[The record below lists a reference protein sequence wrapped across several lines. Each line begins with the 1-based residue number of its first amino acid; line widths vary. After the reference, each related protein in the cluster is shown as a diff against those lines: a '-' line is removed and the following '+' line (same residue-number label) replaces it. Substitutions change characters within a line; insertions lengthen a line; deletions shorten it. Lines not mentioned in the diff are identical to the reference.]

1 MTSTLVWPSARELR
15 ALCAWL
21 HFEKPKRPLTHQ
33 ALHSVTRLADL
44 ALPSCPPH
52 AALQALRRTVL
63 EWRRRPKASLL
74 LFHDAAYP
82 PLLREIAHPPLALFV
97 EGQVESLHHPIV
109 AVVGS
114 RAASSESVDWTR
126 DFAADLVRA
135 GLTVASGQARGIDAA
150 AHRGALDAAGAT
162 LAVLGTG
169 TDVVYPPEHVELQDD
184 IQRYGCVVSEFLPGT
199 QPLAWHF
206 PRRNRILAGLSKAVV
221 VVQAEMRSGALS
233 TAHHALSENR
243 EVLAVPGCV
252 TDPRSRGTHELLRQ
266 GATLVEAAPDV
277 FQALGWTPQG
287 DARSSAAELLAQLS
301 RPRDVGALHRALGW
315 DVAAFQRVLAELEL
329 SGWIEHDPRGR
340 VRRALR
346 PRNA

>member
-15 ALCAWL
+15 ALCTWL
-21 HFEKPKRPLTHQ
+21 LFEEPKRPLTRE
-33 ALHSVTRLADL
+33 ALCSVTRLRDL
-44 ALPSCPPH
+44 SLPRRPSQTALEARC
-52 AALQALRRTVL
+52 RTVL
-63 EWRRRPKASLL
+63 EWRQRRNASLV

-82 PLLREIAHPPLALFV
+82 PLLREIARPPLALFV
-97 EGQVESLHHPIV
+97 EGQIEPLHHPIV

-114 RAASSESVDWTR
+114 RAASSEYVDWTR
-126 DFAADLVRA
+126 DLAADLARA
-135 GLTVASGQARGIDAA
+135 GLTVASGQARGIDRA
-150 AHRGALDAAGAT
+150 AHQGALDAAGAT

-169 TDVVYPPEHVELQDD
+169 TDVVYPPEHDELQHD
-184 IQRYGCVVSEFLPGT
+184 IQRDGCVVSEFLPGT

-221 VVQAEMRSGALS
+221 VVQAEKRSGALS

-243 EVLAVPGCV
+243 EVLAVPGSV

-277 FQALGWTPQG
+277 VQALGLTPG
-287 DARSSAAELLAQLS
+287 SAARSSVAALLAQLS

-315 DVAAFQRVLAELEL
+315 DVATFQRTLAELEL
-329 SGWIEHDPRGR
+329 SGWIEHDARGR
-340 VRRALR
+340 VRRVSR
-346 PRNA
+346 G